1 MWCVGLFLVVGT
13 ALSGIICER
22 VWSESELGISQIEGR
37 GQGKGLQVPLCL
49 TAGGAVCRHKEKQ
62 TWGEKKVCLMSKRKS
77 ALSFAECRH
86 KEKQTWGTYRG
97 KRAKEDQL

>member
-1 MWCVGLFLVVGT
+1 MVGT

-49 TAGGAVCRHKEKQ
+49 TAGAAPVCGQRGKQ
-62 TWGEKKVCLMSKRKS
+62 TWWDGE
-77 ALSFAECRH
+77 E
-86 KEKQTWGTYRG
+86 
-97 KRAKEDQL
+97 